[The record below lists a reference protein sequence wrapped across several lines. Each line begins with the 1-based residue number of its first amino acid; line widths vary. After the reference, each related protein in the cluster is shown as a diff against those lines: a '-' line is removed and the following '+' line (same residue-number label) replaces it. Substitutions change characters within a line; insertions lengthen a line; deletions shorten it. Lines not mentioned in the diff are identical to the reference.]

1 MLEINADSTKLIF
14 FPIMRAQGYNAVTQ
28 AETTLPFFLGAAQ
41 DEVETHLGQPSSS
54 RTEFEEVT
62 RNYPI
67 HGICLKFKEDKV
79 VEIQVNG
86 EPFEGKILGLK
97 VGESI
102 EPHRPRLGPPSH
114 EKEWTDTYI
123 LTWSMADFFLQVE
136 VWRESGNDEYVG
148 EYHKDH
154 IRNVTLKSYLLT
166 PEDERAR
173 CAEIFHQMF
182 PSMSPEEI
190 EGMLFDLEQGK
201 SEKEE

>member
-1 MLEINADSTKLIF
+1 
-14 FPIMRAQGYNAVTQ
+14 VTQ

-41 DEVETHLGQPSSS
+41 EEVSPHLGQPASC

-62 RNYPI
+62 RNYSN

-102 EPHRPRLGPPSH
+102 EPHRSRLGPPID
-114 EKEWTDTYI
+114 EKAWTDTNQ
-123 LTWSMADFFLQVE
+123 LTWSIAEYFLQVE
-136 VWRESGNDEYVG
+136 VWRESGNDENVG
-148 EYHKDH
+148 EYQKDH
-154 IRNVTLKSYLLT
+154 IRSITLKSYLLT

-182 PSMSPEEI
+182 PSMTSEEI

-201 SEKEE
+201 SEKEA